1 MFAII
6 VGLVLALILFG
17 LPLGIIGLFVVSI
30 LDQKSFEVDNI
41 PRDAP
46 TSESRRASKHRFDY
60 RRAIV
65 GTVRYK

>member
-30 LDQKSFEVDNI
+30 LDQKSFEVDTTSQV
-41 PRDAP
+41 AP
-46 TSESRRASKHRFDY
+46 TSESQGASKHQFGYSRQ
-60 RRAIV
+60 IV
-65 GTVRYK
+65 GTDTL

>member
-30 LDQKSFEVDNI
+30 LDQKSFEVDNTSQV
-41 PRDAP
+41 AP
-46 TSESRRASKHRFDY
+46 TSESQGAS
-60 RRAIV
+60 
-65 GTVRYK
+65 T